1 MRKENIVTLVDGGE
15 EKKFKIK
22 QMSATR
28 GERFIFKLIMLLG
41 GQTQVESLTDPYAL
55 LGSISSKPFDKVQ
68 ELLDDLIGCVSR
80 VNGGVETQLTPD
92 NADGFIE
99 DSMTLLQL
107 RAEALKLNDF
117 FHLGE
122 QTPLTESSADSV
134 LIKRKG

>member
-15 EKKFKIK
+15 EKTFKIK

-55 LGSISSKPFDKVQ
+55 LGALSSKPFERVQ
-68 ELLDDLIGCVSR
+68 ELLDELIGCISR

-107 RAEALKLNDF
+107 RVEVLKLNNF
-117 FHLGE
+117 FHLSGMA
-122 QTPLTESSADSV
+122 QSTESNDVSV
-134 LIKRKG
+134 MIKRKG

>member
-1 MRKENIVTLVDGGE
+1 MRKENIVHLMDGGE
-15 EKKFKIK
+15 EKTFKVK

-68 ELLDDLIGCVSR
+68 ELLDELISCVSR

-92 NADGFIE
+92 NADGFVE
-99 DSMTLLQL
+99 ESMTLLKL

-117 FHLGE
+117 FHLSE
-122 QTPLTESSADSV
+122 QAPSTESSAGSI
-134 LIKRKG
+134 LIKRMG

>member
-15 EKKFKIK
+15 EKTFKIR

-55 LGSISSKPFDKVQ
+55 LGSISYKHFDKVQ
-68 ELLDDLIGCVSR
+68 ELLDELIGCVSR

-92 NADGFIE
+92 NADGFVE
-99 DSMTLLQL
+99 ESMTLLKL